1 MPMILKLQKRYLPW
15 VLSLAMLS
23 LTGFKTQL
31 APEYDK
37 AIVAGLTDATQK
49 TMYFFATMEEGTTA
63 ETYTDRALSY
73 NQLIGAY
80 DALSL
85 QAKAR
90 PVPDNVATKKIN
102 ELLQSK
108 GSDPLSS
115 DYPSAFAFTKISETL
130 KKMREVDQASG
141 IKPYALLAF
150 KGQVLIFLDQA
161 ITYESFLKR

>member
-1 MPMILKLQKRYLPW
+1 MKLTLQKRFLPW
-15 VLSLAMLS
+15 VLCLAMLS
-23 LTGFKTQL
+23 LSSCKTQL

-37 AIVAGLTDATQK
+37 AIVESLTATTQHI
-49 TMYFFATMEEGTTA
+49 MYFFATMEEGTTA

-73 NQLIGAY
+73 NQLIGAF

-130 KKMREVDQASG
+130 KKMKEVDQANG
-141 IKPYALLAF
+141 IKPFALLAF

>member
-1 MPMILKLQKRYLPW
+1 MKPILYKKLVPW
-15 VLSLAMLS
+15 VLCLALLS
-23 LTGFKTQL
+23 LSSCKTQL

-63 ETYTDRALSY
+63 ETYTDRAISY

-102 ELLQSK
+102 ELLQAK

-115 DYPSAFAFTKISETL
+115 NYPSAFAFTKISETL
-130 KKMREVDQASG
+130 KKMREVDQAG
-141 IKPYALLAF
+141 RIKPFALQAF
-150 KGQVLIFLDQA
+150 KGQILIFLDQA